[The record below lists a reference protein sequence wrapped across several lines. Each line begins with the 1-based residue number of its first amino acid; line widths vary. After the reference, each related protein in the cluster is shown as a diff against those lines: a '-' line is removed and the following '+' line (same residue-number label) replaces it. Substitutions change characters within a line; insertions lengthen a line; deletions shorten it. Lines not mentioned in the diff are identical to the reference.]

1 MSVLTAVFDQAGSL
15 VDVIAADAPN
25 PAPAAPPAIAGRVET
40 LMAWLKWGVL
50 AMIFGALVFGA
61 GAVAVGRVTNN
72 YGAGSLGSKTLISG
86 VAGAV
91 AFAAAYPVFQALT

>member
-1 MSVLTAVFDQAGSL
+1 MSALTALLDQVGGLADIL
-15 VDVIAADAPN
+15 AADAPN

-50 AMIFGALVFGA
+50 TTIFAAMVFGA
-61 GAVAVGRVTNN
+61 GALAVGRVTDN
-72 YGAGSLGSKTLISG
+72 YGAGSLGSKSLISG

-91 AFAAAYPVFQALT
+91 VFAAAYPVFQALT